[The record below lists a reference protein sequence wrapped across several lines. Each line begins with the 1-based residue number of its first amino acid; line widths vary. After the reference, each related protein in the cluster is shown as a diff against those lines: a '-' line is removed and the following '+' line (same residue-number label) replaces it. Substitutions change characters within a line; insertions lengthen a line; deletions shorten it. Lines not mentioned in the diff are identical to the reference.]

1 MSVLIAILYPE
12 EKVADEVLEAVEK
25 LAHEGHIDIEDA
37 CAVVK
42 DNQGKIHLHQE
53 NDLSL
58 FGAVAG
64 LALGT
69 FFGWFIWL
77 PYLGVPGAIL
87 GALAGRVSDRGI
99 NDNYMK
105 DLGKEMNPQ
114 TSALFVLLRSTS
126 AEVALQQLA
135 PYGGRIFHTSL
146 TKSEELDLET
156 RLAELTRPKKETEAE
171 RPPELP

>member
-25 LAHEGHIDIEDA
+25 LSHDGHLDIEDA

-42 DNQGKIHLHQE
+42 DIHGKVKLHQE

-77 PYLGVPGAIL
+77 PYLGVPGAII
-87 GALAGRVSDRGI
+87 GALAGRASDRGI
-99 NDNYMK
+99 NDHYMR
-105 DLGKEMNPQ
+105 DLGKEMQPR

-126 AEVALQQLA
+126 AEGALQELA

-146 TKSEELDLET
+146 TKSEELNLEEKLEQL
-156 RLAELTRPKKETEAE
+156 RQQKKPETS
-171 RPPELP
+171 RPPELRE

>member
-1 MSVLIAILYPE
+1 MSTLLAILYPE
-12 EKVADEVLEAVEK
+12 EKIAEEVLQTVEK
-25 LAHEGHIDIEDA
+25 LVRDGHLDVEDS
-37 CAVVK
+37 CAVTK
-42 DNQGKIHLHQE
+42 DVRGKVQLHQE

-77 PYLGVPGAIL
+77 PYLGIPGAVL
-87 GALAGRVSDRGI
+87 GALAGRAGDRGI
-99 NDNYMK
+99 NDDYMR
-105 DLGKEMNPQ
+105 DLGNEMRPQ

-126 AEVALQQLA
+126 VETALEELA

-146 TKSEELDLET
+146 TKAEELVLEEK
-156 RLAELTRPKKETEAE
+156 LEEMIAQKKTETE
-171 RPPELP
+171 RSPEMHS